1 MKLIKGGKVSLCEIE
16 IENEKLLSNIQ
27 LINCWVYIIDNVNEK
42 LFSLLKI

>member
-27 LINCWVYIIDNVNEK
+27 LINCWIYVIDNVNEK
-42 LFSLLKI
+42 II